1 MKKYQNGGK
10 KRLTLSKSSLT
21 KIKNAQNN
29 VAPKSNI
36 VGELMTGPAKA
47 AGAIIVQGSTGK
59 MLISAAKKLLSKAPK
74 GKLEREI
81 ARRTTNVIARD
92 MAKNT
97 ELQQVA
103 KNTAA
108 LARKSYAKKLAKNPG
123 MKFKKGGKKLH
134 LGFKET
140 QAKIAKKQ
148 GISMEA
154 AGAILASSAR
164 KASPAA
170 VKKNPALLNVKR
182 GKVKKY
188 ADGGKTNKGIY
199 KGVEYNSKGDIISK
213 YDVSS
218 KKGDRNQ
225 YLVYADGKPV
235 KHTYNPTTNTSRR
248 AELDTLG
255 YSKGKQSFTKT
266 VELKKGNG
274 KIVKTKTKVPRKSV
288 LTQIKSMQT
297 MQDGGKTTTTRYEDI
312 PYDKGLFVDRKATK
326 TSTKGKGTKIITNTT
341 STTYS
346 SGKKYDGNYGKPNF
360 SKSTFSVDTAGYSK
374 GKKSFPTSK
383 LEKNTFTSALGGIR
397 NTTKKFTKGK
407 ISRSKVKQSLGK
419 KS

>member
-10 KRLTLSKSSLT
+10 KRLTLSKASLT

-81 ARRTTNVIARD
+81 AGRTTNVIARD

-103 KNTAA
+103 KKTAA
-108 LARKSYAKKLAKNPG
+108 LAKKSYAKKLAKNPD

-148 GISMEA
+148 GISKKA

-164 KASPAA
+164 KASPKA

-188 ADGGKTNKGIY
+188 
-199 KGVEYNSKGDIISK
+199 
-213 YDVSS
+213 
-218 KKGDRNQ
+218 
-225 YLVYADGKPV
+225 
-235 KHTYNPTTNTSRR
+235 
-248 AELDTLG
+248 
-255 YSKGKQSFTKT
+255 
-266 VELKKGNG
+266 
-274 KIVKTKTKVPRKSV
+274 
-288 LTQIKSMQT
+288 
-297 MQDGGKTTTTRYEDI
+297 QDGGKTIKSDTISKPNIDKQKFTFNI
-312 PYDKGLFVDRKATK
+312 PPMSPLPQAPETMQKSKAPEKPRVQKIGFKKG
-326 TSTKGKGTKIITNTT
+326 
-341 STTYS
+341 
-346 SGKKYDGNYGKPNF
+346 GKK
-360 SKSTFSVDTAGYSK
+360 
-374 GKKSFPTSK
+374 
-383 LEKNTFTSALGGIR
+383 
-397 NTTKKFTKGK
+397 
-407 ISRSKVKQSLGK
+407 
-419 KS
+419 

>member
-1 MKKYQNGGK
+1 MDKIKKEGK
-10 KRLTLSKSSLT
+10 KRLTLSKASLT

-81 ARRTTNVIARD
+81 AGRTTNVIARD

-103 KNTAA
+103 KKTAA
-108 LARKSYAKKLAKNPG
+108 LAKKSYAKKLAKNPD

-148 GISMEA
+148 GISKKA

-164 KASPAA
+164 KASPKA

-182 GKVKKY
+182 SKAKKY
-188 ADGGKTNKGIY
+188 EDGGISTVKSSKGITT
-199 KGVEYNSKGDIISK
+199 KKDWGLGLP
-213 YDVSS
+213 DVTHVG
-218 KKGDRNQ
+218 KKGKTMLSIDRQ
-225 YLVYADGKPV
+225 SVT
-235 KHTYNPTTNTSRR
+235 H
-248 AELDTLG
+248 
-255 YSKGKQSFTKT
+255 KG
-266 VELKKGNG
+266 KKGN
-274 KIVKTKTKVPRKSV
+274 
-288 LTQIKSMQT
+288 
-297 MQDGGKTTTTRYEDI
+297 
-312 PYDKGLFVDRKATK
+312 
-326 TSTKGKGTKIITNTT
+326 TNTFR
-341 STTYS
+341 
-346 SGKKYDGNYGKPNF
+346 YG
-360 SKSTFSVDTAGYSK
+360 TGDYEITHK
-374 GKKSFPTSK
+374 GKKGTTTVSKNKNYRTTNVSYSSNKKGTSY
-383 LEKNTFTSALGGIR
+383 
-397 NTTKKFTKGK
+397 
-407 ISRSKVKQSLGK
+407 SK
-419 KS
+419 